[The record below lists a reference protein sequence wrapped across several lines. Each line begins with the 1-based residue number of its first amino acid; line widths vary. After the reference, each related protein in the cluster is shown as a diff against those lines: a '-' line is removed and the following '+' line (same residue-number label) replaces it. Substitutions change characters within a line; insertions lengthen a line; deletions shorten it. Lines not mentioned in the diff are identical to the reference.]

1 MWYYFIIFLRNIL
14 LRYNKISLMDK
25 IIKFYELNEKDLI
38 NYNQDTIDKLYK
50 LITDTKN
57 KLYSSDWLEKCCTI
71 IEECD
76 EVFSIMNSCYIYFID
91 EYINKLKGCITN
103 NMDTGNFNNLHIYT
117 ARKIKLYIQLLEYL
131 KMINYDSKV
140 FFDADKYDIVMNTY
154 KIFFNLKG
162 DINKCYIEW
171 YSNNYILYYS
181 QSLNYTNIC
190 IYYLDDLFGYKIFLS
205 FKKNNFT
212 EKIKLCVFDI
222 IIKTEKD
229 FYNRIEKMSNYKLHF
244 INIKQIAK
252 CFSLNCDNVTT
263 EYQESNFIDSSK
275 MLQYVHVFLND

>member
-1 MWYYFIIFLRNIL
+1 M
-14 LRYNKISLMDK
+14 LRYYKISSMDK

-38 NYNQDTIDKLYK
+38 NYNQDTINKLYK
-50 LITDTKN
+50 MITDTKN

-71 IEECD
+71 IAECD
-76 EVFSIMNSCYIYFID
+76 EVFSIMNPCYIHFID
-91 EYINKLKGCITN
+91 EYIIKLKRCIIN
-103 NMDTGNFNNLHIYT
+103 NADTENFNNSHIYT

-131 KMINYDSKV
+131 KKINYDSKV

-154 KIFFNLKG
+154 NIFFNLKE

-181 QSLNYTNIC
+181 QSTNYTNIC

-205 FKKNNFT
+205 FKKNNFS

-229 FYNRIEKMSNYKLHF
+229 FYNKIEKMSNYKLRF
-244 INIKQIAK
+244 INI
-252 CFSLNCDNVTT
+252 
-263 EYQESNFIDSSK
+263 
-275 MLQYVHVFLND
+275 